1 MAFGHEGQCIRA
13 CCAVCPGLLC
23 GALSDICLNVLS
35 RGVPLLVSRRCGGSG
50 AGLVVGLQQKVGWW
64 NVAGVVSVTLL
75 VMASQRIRT
84 YGDPVL
90 NTKATDVTNIDGK
103 FIKLCDDMFVAMYDA
118 PGIGLAAPQV
128 GVQKR
133 FFVYDIDDEPGVL
146 INPTI
151 TESDGEWLFEEGCLS
166 VPDMSFEIVRPKQ
179 ILVSGIDLD
188 GNEITLEADEL
199 FSRLIQ
205 HEIDHLDGV
214 LLLEHLDDDQRREAL
229 IELNERKVAAEAE
242 RVLRA
247 SSGGLQLP

>member
-1 MAFGHEGQCIRA
+1 MAR
-13 CCAVCPGLLC
+13 
-23 GALSDICLNVLS
+23 
-35 RGVPLLVSRRCGGSG
+35 
-50 AGLVVGLQQKVGWW
+50 
-64 NVAGVVSVTLL
+64 
-75 VMASQRIRT
+75 QRIRI

-90 NTKATDVTNIDGK
+90 NTKASDVTDIDGK
-103 FIKLCDDMFVAMYDA
+103 FVALCDDMFVAMYDA

-133 FFVYDIDDEPGVL
+133 FFVYDYDDNPGVL

-151 TESDGEWLFEEGCLS
+151 TEADGEWVYEEGCLS
-166 VPDMSFEIVRPKQ
+166 VPGMAFEIVRPKQ

-188 GNEITLEADEL
+188 GNEITIEADEL

-214 LLLEHLDDDQRREAL
+214 LLLEHLDDDQRRAAL
-229 IELNERKVAAEAE
+229 KELNERKLAAEAE
-242 RVLRA
+242 QALRV

>member
-1 MAFGHEGQCIRA
+1 
-13 CCAVCPGLLC
+13 
-23 GALSDICLNVLS
+23 
-35 RGVPLLVSRRCGGSG
+35 
-50 AGLVVGLQQKVGWW
+50 
-64 NVAGVVSVTLL
+64 
-75 VMASQRIRT
+75 
-84 YGDPVL
+84 
-90 NTKATDVTNIDGK
+90 
-103 FIKLCDDMFVAMYDA
+103 
-118 PGIGLAAPQV
+118 
-128 GVQKR
+128 
-133 FFVYDIDDEPGVL
+133 VL

-151 TESDGEWLFEEGCLS
+151 TESDGEWVFEEGCLS